1 MSQFGKDLFSSG
13 LPVSTP
19 AAVGSTQQRAEEDE
33 EEGDEDTDG
42 ESTEN
47 VDQHV

>member
-1 MSQFGKDLFSSG
+1 MQFGKNLFTDG

-19 AAVGSTQQRAEEDE
+19 AAASSTQQRAEDDE
-33 EEGDEDTDG
+33 EKGEKDTDG
-42 ESTEN
+42 KSTEN

>member
-1 MSQFGKDLFSSG
+1 MSSFGKNLFTDA

-19 AAVGSTQQRAEEDE
+19 AAAGSTQQRAEDDE
-33 EEGDEDTDG
+33 EEGEKDTNG